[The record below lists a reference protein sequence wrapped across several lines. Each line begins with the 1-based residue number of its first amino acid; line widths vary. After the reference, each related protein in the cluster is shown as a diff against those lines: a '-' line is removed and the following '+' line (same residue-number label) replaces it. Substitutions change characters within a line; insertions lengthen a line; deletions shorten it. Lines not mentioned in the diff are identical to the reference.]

1 MLSLSRPLLQPDAKG
16 IPMKLKVVL
25 LLCLFLALSL
35 TLPSP
40 SITQSRDPDKV
51 YKVAILPFTIHSQE
65 NLDYLREGIN
75 DILTSRITVEE
86 RVVVMERS
94 IVERALY
101 EEKPMRLDETAAAKI
116 GMRIGADYIVLGSIT
131 KVGDYISLDARLISI
146 TEEKPPVTVYT
157 QQKGIDDVMIK
168 IGDFAQDIGY
178 KILGRRTMAGRPGES
193 RHLPRG
199 ARGGIERLNRGS
211 VDYKKSQSFDFKIK
225 GLDVGDVD
233 GDKKN
238 EIVIMD
244 DHNLYIF
251 KYDGDKLTLFRKIEQ
266 GNEHNFLTLDV
277 VDLNRNGHAEIIVT
291 SVVEDDVR
299 SFLLEYEEG
308 RFKKITEKS
317 NWFFRVLVH
326 PKEGPILLGQRRG
339 SDGFPVDPV
348 YRMVWKKKS
357 FEKGPKMDFPP
368 GTNIYGVAMADIRGE
383 GKPQIIALDRFD
395 RLNVIS
401 EDGKTMWKS
410 IDRFGGTDIFY
421 DTKKKWRDD
430 YKDGSPYR
438 VYIPGRIL
446 VKDLYGD
453 GIPQIIINKNELTTR
468 IFEKARSFE
477 SGEIY
482 CLIWDESDLV
492 TDWKTR
498 TLRDYIADFQVKD
511 VDNDGNEDLVFAVV
525 GSKETGEGDSGLFS
539 NKIVSNI
546 YFFKLF

>member
-1 MLSLSRPLLQPDAKG
+1 
-16 IPMKLKVVL
+16 
-25 LLCLFLALSL
+25 
-35 TLPSP
+35 
-40 SITQSRDPDKV
+40 
-51 YKVAILPFTIHSQE
+51 
-65 NLDYLREGIN
+65 
-75 DILTSRITVEE
+75 
-86 RVVVMERS
+86 
-94 IVERALY
+94 
-101 EEKPMRLDETAAAKI
+101 
-116 GMRIGADYIVLGSIT
+116 
-131 KVGDYISLDARLISI
+131 
-146 TEEKPPVTVYT
+146 
-157 QQKGIDDVMIK
+157 
-168 IGDFAQDIGY
+168 
-178 KILGRRTMAGRPGES
+178 
-193 RHLPRG
+193 
-199 ARGGIERLNRGS
+199 
-211 VDYKKSQSFDFKIK
+211 
-225 GLDVGDVD
+225 
-233 GDKKN
+233 
-238 EIVIMD
+238 
-244 DHNLYIF
+244 
-251 KYDGDKLTLFRKIEQ
+251 
-266 GNEHNFLTLDV
+266 
-277 VDLNRNGHAEIIVT
+277 
-291 SVVEDDVR
+291 
-299 SFLLEYEEG
+299 
-308 RFKKITEKS
+308 
-317 NWFFRVLVH
+317 
-326 PKEGPILLGQRRG
+326 
-339 SDGFPVDPV
+339 
-348 YRMVWKKKS
+348 
-357 FEKGPKMDFPP
+357 MDFPP